1 MTTTQLRS
9 LNDIG
14 SRLRWVRESLGIT
27 KSKVALDNMMAIS
40 SYSDREN
47 GIRTHYPEEYKALA
61 EYFAHL
67 WRLKYTRNHPMFNG
81 NEIKVITTM
90 WIMFGVANE

>member
-14 SRLRWVRESLGIT
+14 SRLKWVRESLGIT

-61 EYFAHL
+61 EYFAH
-67 WRLKYTRNHPMFNG
+67 
-81 NEIKVITTM
+81 
-90 WIMFGVANE
+90 